1 LTSWL
6 VQYRAIKDPL
16 LMQQRFLMSDLVNQY
31 TQTLTTIG
39 TAEERYV
46 EGMWRLMIDPGH
58 RMSAAEKQSWIAL
71 RNRLGRTGFLA
82 NLQKQTAYLQ
92 SQQEAFTELLANG
105 NSQFTNL
112 LAGAPTF
119 TSNVEM
125 WKWLLARRK
134 V

>member
-46 EGMWRLMIDPGH
+46 EGLWRLMIDPGH
-58 RMSAAEKQSWIAL
+58 RMTTAEKQSWIAQ
-71 RNRLGRTGFLA
+71 RNRLGRTGFVQT
-82 NLQKQTAYLQ
+82 LQKQTAYLQ

-105 NSQFTNL
+105 NAQFTNL

-119 TSNVEM
+119 TSHIEM